1 MPEWLKFI
9 TISEDITVP
18 VILQLFILELA
29 VDGLKLAAV
38 NTPGMLST
46 PLSILAGIV
55 VGEYAVESGWFNS
68 ESLLYMAVVTV
79 GTYSQASFEMGY
91 ALKFIR
97 IVNLILVQ
105 FFGRIG
111 LLAGAIFAI
120 VLLCFNRTISGKS
133 YIYPVIPFN
142 SQMFKR
148 KILRVRLPHK
158 IKNN

>member
-1 MPEWLKFI
+1 M
-9 TISEDITVP
+9 
-18 VILQLFILELA
+18 
-29 VDGLKLAAV
+29 
-38 NTPGMLST
+38 
-46 PLSILAGIV
+46 SILAGIV

-105 FFGRIG
+105 FLEESDFWRV
-111 LLAGAIFAI
+111 IFAI
-120 VLLCFNRTISGKS
+120 VLVCFNRTISGKS

-158 IKNN
+158 IKITSNIWRIKY

>member
-1 MPEWLKFI
+1 M
-9 TISEDITVP
+9 
-18 VILQLFILELA
+18 
-29 VDGLKLAAV
+29 
-38 NTPGMLST
+38 
-46 PLSILAGIV
+46 SILAGIV

-111 LLAGAIFAI
+111 LLAGVIFAI
-120 VLLCFNRTISGKS
+120 VLVCFNRTISGKS

-148 KILRVRLPHK
+148 KNSSGTTATQNK
-158 IKNN
+158 K